1 MARGDSKKASKSGP
15 VPGSHSCLGTGP
27 YLCRRGL
34 GRGGGGEG
42 SAFVSFK
49 TQGQLIPEAFHFQ
62 LVRPANVLDQIV
74 QVLSSGAGLVMS
86 KGFLGSPLIRLVY
99 FVTTM

>member
-1 MARGDSKKASKSGP
+1 MTRRRLQSLVWYPGLTGVKGP
-15 VPGSHSCLGTGP
+15 VLIYVEG
-27 YLCRRGL
+27 
-34 GRGGGGEG
+34 GRGGGGGG
-42 SAFVSFK
+42 SAFESFK

>member
-1 MARGDSKKASKSGP
+1 MKI
-15 VPGSHSCLGTGP
+15 
-27 YLCRRGL
+27 
-34 GRGGGGEG
+34 GGEG

-49 TQGQLIPEAFHFQ
+49 TQGELIPEAFQFLLIFVKDRQ
-62 LVRPANVLDQIV
+62 MYYLDQIV

-86 KGFLGSPLIRLVY
+86 KWFLGSPLIRLVY

>member
-1 MARGDSKKASKSGP
+1 MTRRRLQSLVWYPGLTRAKGP
-15 VPGSHSCLGTGP
+15 VLIYVEGG
-27 YLCRRGL
+27 
-34 GRGGGGEG
+34 GGGGEG

-49 TQGQLIPEAFHFQ
+49 TQGQLIPDCISLPISFCE
-62 LVRPANVLDQIV
+62 RPANVLDQIV